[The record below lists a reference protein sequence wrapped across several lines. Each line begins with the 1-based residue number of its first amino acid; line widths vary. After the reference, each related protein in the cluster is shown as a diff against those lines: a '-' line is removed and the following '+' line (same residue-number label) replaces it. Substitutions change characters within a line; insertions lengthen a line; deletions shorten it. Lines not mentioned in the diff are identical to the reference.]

1 VNHRGFLPHIAGS
14 LKKEDVMISRSKLS
28 VKAVLCSIIV
38 GLSMP
43 ALALAD
49 WPGQRWQRN
58 RYDGYYDRDNQRDD
72 RWERRRLRRIQ
83 RERMRRFYQYNR
95 DNNRWNNNYYGYQR
109 NPWSSSN
116 WWRRY

>member
-1 VNHRGFLPHIAGS
+1 MN
-14 LKKEDVMISRSKLS
+14 SKGKLG
-28 VKAVLCSIIV
+28 VKAVICAIIV

-58 RYDGYYDRDNQRDD
+58 QYDGYYDRNDRRDD
-72 RWERRRLRRIQ
+72 RWERRRFRQRQRQ
-83 RERMRRFYQYNR
+83 RERMRRFYQYNQ
-95 DNNRWNNNYYGYQR
+95 NNRWNNNRWNNNRWNNNNRYQR
-109 NPWSSSN
+109 NPLSSSN